1 MEQEK
6 FNKQIEDIFAV
17 LECSVEEKSNEHEL
31 YKFLLS
37 KKEEFTTDPEDFY
50 FAVNYD
56 YSNIIDMILKTI
68 LNTRNH
74 KVLQMYSDWQFFD
87 SHVTRLCSDF
97 YGGVCSAD
105 RGRYLCKKYIDY
117 LITGEYP
124 VFNATEYY
132 SHPKKGTPKQ
142 WLDFIDSLQEL
153 MCGSPKNYFIAYR
166 DLVNAHSVPILN
178 PDSEPFVGTTPVESV
193 PIA

>member
-6 FNKQIEDIFAV
+6 FNKQMEDIF
-17 LECSVEEKSNEHEL
+17 SVIGTRIEEDSKEHEL

-37 KKEEFTTDPEDFY
+37 KKEEFTNDPEDFY
-50 FAVNYD
+50 FVANYD
-56 YSNIIDMILKTI
+56 YSNIIETILKGV
-68 LNTRNH
+68 LNTKNH
-74 KVLQMYSDWQFFD
+74 KVLHMYSDWQFFD

-97 YGGVCSAD
+97 YGGACSAD
-105 RGRYLCKKYIDY
+105 RGRYLCKRYIDY
-117 LITGEYP
+117 IVTGEYP

-142 WLDFIDSLQEL
+142 WFDFIDSLHGL
-153 MCGSPKNYFIAYR
+153 MCGSPKNYFIAYKNLI
-166 DLVNAHSVPILN
+166 DAHSVST
-178 PDSEPFVGTTPVESV
+178 PDSAPFGGTTPVKSV